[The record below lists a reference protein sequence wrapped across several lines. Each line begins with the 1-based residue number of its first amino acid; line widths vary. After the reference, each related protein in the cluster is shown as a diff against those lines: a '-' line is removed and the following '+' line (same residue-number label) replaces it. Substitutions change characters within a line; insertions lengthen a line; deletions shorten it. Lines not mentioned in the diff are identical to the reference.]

1 MITFSAP
8 VLIKARA
15 IPRPSP
21 LPPQVLMAILFV
33 RENRDCYFN
42 DMIPVFV
49 DNFWVNSVHDS
60 DAEGRPPSSGRLSE
74 GTSHAAES
82 ALTVVRWLI
91 LQTTGRSEVARH
103 DRCLISCLKKSE
115 TAMSNCFR

>member
-1 MITFSAP
+1 
-8 VLIKARA
+8 
-15 IPRPSP
+15 
-21 LPPQVLMAILFV
+21 
-33 RENRDCYFN
+33 
-42 DMIPVFV
+42 MIPVFV

-74 GTSHAAES
+74 GTSQAAES
-82 ALTVVRWLI
+82 ALTFVRWLI
-91 LQTTGRSEVARH
+91 LQTTGRSEVACH